1 MLPSLIISSKQKV
14 VAELEDVGNQQFAI
28 HIKTVN
34 NLKNI
39 DKLATVQN
47 GSLVCPHCHRATSIV
62 ALRGGEEGRFLR
74 KWEKEDFVPK
84 ADDLLQERLYAVKY
98 VNVNKPDRTIEG
110 LRKKPGPV
118 TDATFG
124 DSYYREPNAYD
135 LANEKKVVDYIT
147 KHFTEW
153 QNKGF
158 IPLTPIYSG
167 YNTDQIVRE
176 KGWTYW
182 HQLFNPRQ
190 LLVIAFLIKNLIY
203 FAHSKKEL
211 CIGLLGINNVTDRFS
226 KLVRWEVNSDKG
238 NQTFYNQALN
248 TLFNYACRSTFTM
261 YTLWNFSLKTCS
273 LSTVGKVD
281 ICDARS
287 LDKFCDVWITDPPY
301 ADAVNYHE
309 LSEFFL
315 AWDAPVIKKA
325 FPDWYT
331 DSKRALAI
339 KGTGLDFNKSMVEA
353 YRNLAEHMPDNGM
366 QIVMFTHQDTKVW
379 AELSMILW
387 SAGLQVISAWCISTE
402 TSSVGIKQGN
412 YVQGTV
418 LMVLRKRT
426 SDAIAF
432 EDDLYEEIRDEV
444 QEQIESMRDLDDVEN
459 PDFND
464 GDYLLA
470 AYVAALK
477 VLTSYKEIE
486 GIDVQYELERARDNA
501 EDSPVT
507 KIINAARKEAY
518 DYLVPE
524 GITPSNWSKLSPEER
539 FYLKGLAMELNGNHQ
554 MSAFQELARGFAVR
568 DYAGLLGCTKAN
580 AVRLK
585 TPSEFRMTQITD
597 DGFGST
603 LLRHILAAVYLSAN
617 TENVSEGLSY
627 LRSHYQENNLYWS
640 LRSQIV
646 SVLDFMVKVKGNN
659 NVAHWQDVAEYILML
674 KEAIRNDSL

>member
-1 MLPSLIISSKQKV
+1 MILLMLK
-14 VAELEDVGNQQFAI
+14 E
-28 HIKTVN
+28 
-34 NLKNI
+34 
-39 DKLATVQN
+39 
-47 GSLVCPHCHRATSIV
+47 
-62 ALRGGEEGRFLR
+62 RF
-74 KWEKEDFVPK
+74 V
-84 ADDLLQERLYAVKY
+84 
-98 VNVNKPDRTIEG
+98 
-110 LRKKPGPV
+110 
-118 TDATFG
+118 
-124 DSYYREPNAYD
+124 
-135 LANEKKVVDYIT
+135 
-147 KHFTEW
+147 EW
-153 QNKGF
+153 QRKGY
-158 IPLTPIYSG
+158 IPSAEIYSG
-167 YNTDQIVRE
+167 YNTDQVIRE
-176 KGWTYW
+176 KGWKYW
-182 HQLFNPRQ
+182 HQLFNHRQ
-190 LLVIAFLIKNLIY
+190 LMQIGLLIKYIY
-203 FAHSKKEL
+203 EFANTNREII
-211 CIGLLGINNVTDRFS
+211 IGILGINNIINNQS
-226 KLVRWEVNSDKG
+226 KLTIWNVQRDGTV
-238 NQTFYNQALN
+238 QTFSNQALN
-248 TLFNYACRSTFTM
+248 TLFNYGCRSTFNL
-261 YTLWNFSLKTCS
+261 YILWKVMAQKCIPNVDKC
-273 LSTVGKVD
+273 VD
-281 ICDARS
+281 INDARRVNNN
-287 LDKFCDVWITDPPY
+287 CDIWITDPPY

-309 LSEFFL
+309 LSEYFL
-315 AWDAPVIKKA
+315 AWDASLIKKA

-339 KGTGLDFNKSMVEA
+339 KGTGLDFNKSMAEA
-353 YRNLAEHMPDNGM
+353 YRNLAEHMHDNGM

-387 SAGLQVISAWCISTE
+387 SAGLQVTSAWCVSTE
-402 TSSVGIKQGN
+402 TESGGLKQGN
-412 YVQGTV
+412 YVKGTV

-444 QEQIESMRDLDDVEN
+444 QDQIDSMRDLDDVEN

-524 GITPSNWSKLSPEER
+524 GISSSNWTKLSPEER

-568 DYAGLLGCTKAN
+568 DYAGLLGSTKAN

-627 LRSHYQENNLYWS
+627 LRSHYQDNNLYWS